1 MKGYSISIKAA
12 IYTLDIILGDQLSLS
27 TSDLAVHSQY
37 QTHLNP
43 TLPNAV
49 TFLHNTDEISK
60 IVETCAQYHCPV
72 SGYCVGKLLEGNTL
86 AT

>member
-27 TSDLAVHSQY
+27 TSNLAALRQS

-43 TLPNAV
+43 TLPDAV
-49 TFLHNTDEISK
+49 AYRHKTDEISK
-60 IVETCAQYHCPV
+60 VVKTCAQYHCPV
-72 SGYCVGKLLEGNTL
+72 VGYEAGKLLEGNILST
-86 AT
+86 